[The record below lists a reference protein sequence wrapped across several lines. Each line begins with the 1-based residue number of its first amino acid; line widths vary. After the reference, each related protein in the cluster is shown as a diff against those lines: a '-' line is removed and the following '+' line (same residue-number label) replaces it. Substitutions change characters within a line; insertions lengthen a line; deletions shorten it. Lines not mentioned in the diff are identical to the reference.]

1 MPYKVTGKI
10 LEVEC
15 GWGVSNVVV
24 EVWDK
29 DDVGKDDR
37 LGSTVTLPDGTFAIL
52 FREGDFQEGFFD
64 RKPDLYLLAKKPDGM
79 LLHTTEAETRFESG
93 RHESFVFQ
101 IPHQVLGEM
110 APRREPQRQGTGQ
123 SADVLSIQ
131 DEEFV
136 EHAIGEERS
145 ARTRAILI
153 ATAITLIAS
162 AVLGW
167 WFLESSESRAA
178 NRIFDKWGRAVVH
191 IQAPDETGSGV
202 IFDKKGHI
210 LTNYHVVDA
219 GSPLQVRLGDGR
231 TVEAQ
236 VVGFDLNNDLAVIE
250 VEATE
255 NDLIVA
261 PRGDSNKVKVGD
273 LSIAIGNPLRLER
286 SLTVGHVSA
295 VNRVLATS
303 DPFGAVIDGVVQTD
317 AAINPGSSGGPLFN
331 ARGKVI
337 GINTQII
344 TLDRSF
350 AGIGMAIPINL
361 AEEIAEELIANGV
374 VTRPFL
380 GVKALVLGGDQGLQV
395 EFVAGRSAAAEAGIR
410 VGDVILAANQ
420 QAVGTAAD
428 LHRLV
433 EKHVAGDDI
442 SLDIQRGSERISTT
456 AVLKA
461 RPAPD
466 EVTRIVEVQ
475 LADGANDP
483 NKEWVEIENQ
493 GFRTVYLQ
501 GYTLSNGNGEAFT
514 FPDVA
519 LSPLRRVRV
528 YTGAGADDEDAL
540 YWNASAPVW
549 SEADE
554 AVLLDASG
562 NQVDELGY

>member
-10 LEVEC
+10 LEVES
-15 GWGVSNVVV
+15 GWGVPDVVV

-29 DDVGKDDR
+29 DEIGKDDR
-37 LGSTVTLPDGTFAIL
+37 LGSTVTLPDGTFAML
-52 FREGDFQEGFFD
+52 FREGDFQEGLFD
-64 RKPDLYLLAKKPDGM
+64 RKPDLYLLVKKPDGTVI
-79 LLHTTEAETRFESG
+79 HSTEAGTRFESG
-93 RHESFVFQ
+93 RHESFIFQ
-101 IPHQVLGEM
+101 IPHERLGEM
-110 APRREPQRQGTGQ
+110 APQREPQPQDSDR
-123 SADVLSIQ
+123 SSDVLSIQ

-153 ATAITLIAS
+153 ATAVTLMAL
-162 AVLGW
+162 VVVGW
-167 WFLESSESRAA
+167 RFLWASESRAA

-202 IFDKKGHI
+202 IFDKEGHI

-219 GSPLQVRLGDGR
+219 GSPLQVRLGSGR

-236 VVGFDLNNDLAVIE
+236 VVGFDSNNDLAVIE

-255 NDLIVA
+255 DDLIVA
-261 PRGDSNKVKVGD
+261 LRGDSNELQVGD

-303 DPFGAVIDGVVQTD
+303 DPFGAVIDGVIQTD
-317 AAINPGSSGGPLFN
+317 AAINPGSSGGALFN
-331 ARGKVI
+331 VKGEVV

-380 GVKALVLGGDQGLQV
+380 GVKTLVLSSNQGLQV
-395 EFVAGRSAAAEAGIR
+395 EFVAGRSAAAEAGIET
-410 VGDVILAANQ
+410 GDIILAADQ
-420 QAVGTAAD
+420 QAVSTVAD

-433 EKHVAGDDI
+433 EKHTVGDEI
-442 SLDIQRGSERISTT
+442 TLDVQRGGERLSLT

-461 RPAPD
+461 WPAPD
-466 EVTRIVEVQ
+466 EVTRIVKVQ
-475 LADGANDP
+475 PADGANDP
-483 NKEWVEIENQ
+483 NEEWVELENQ
-493 GFRTVYLQ
+493 GSRTVYLQ
-501 GYTLSNGNGEAFT
+501 GYTVSNGNGEAFT

-528 YTGAGADDEDAL
+528 YTGAGTDSEDAL

-549 SEADE
+549 NEADE
-554 AVLLDASG
+554 AVLLDTNG
-562 NQVDELGY
+562 NQVDELQY